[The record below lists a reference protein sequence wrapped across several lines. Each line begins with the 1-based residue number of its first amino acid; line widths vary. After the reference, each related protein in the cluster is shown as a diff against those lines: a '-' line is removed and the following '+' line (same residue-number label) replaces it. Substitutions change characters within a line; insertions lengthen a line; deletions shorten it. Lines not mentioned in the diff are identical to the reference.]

1 VTVSYFEWVQNRM
14 GYYWSEEEVL
24 NKLKPIM
31 VKAFQDV
38 WRFAQEKKIALR
50 DAAFILAV
58 DRIIKAMRLRGRV

>member
-1 VTVSYFEWVQNRM
+1 M